1 VATSGEEKKQNAKR
15 VASWRRVGRAE
26 RLERADVHAATA
38 AAAERNSKQRAAAT
52 TEQKIHEARPA
63 GAVDDLRAPPVPPPR
78 LTGTEEPEE
87 AANRFGHRQSRRATE
102 SHSQSQRRTER
113 SSAASKERSRGAR
126 TTRQRETDER
136 GRGTTTRSAR
146 ETRYWRRGS
155 GANGQRSERG
165 KRIGDADGRTERTG
179 RTRRAGAGP
188 GTDEPRETNGGG
200 NRAACRTG
208 QR

>member
-1 VATSGEEKKQNAKR
+1 MATSGEEKKQNAKR

-26 RLERADVHAATA
+26 RLERADVHAAAA
-38 AAAERNSKQRAAAT
+38 AAAEMNSKQRAAAT

-146 ETRYWRRGS
+146 ETCARDVQTER
-155 GANGQRSERG
+155 QRSERG